1 MAKSSTHQSNSSKRM
16 KVELS
21 PNKDTAAV
29 DRISDL
35 PDSLL
40 CHILSFVQTQ
50 KAVAT
55 SVLSSRWK
63 RLWIHV
69 PALDLYDVGRQPIP
83 LLYRILL
90 LNKAP
95 SLRNFNLEW
104 YYYCDSL
111 HLNTWID
118 TAIERN
124 VENLY
129 LEIFLDYDYHPHG
142 KDDVYRGEL
151 YELPISFYA
160 CKTVVVLHLSGGIEL
175 DPPPSF
181 QLPCLKKLCLRD
193 VFYCYEDSL
202 PRLFSGC
209 PVLEDLKV
217 IRNNSDGMD
226 YFNISVPTLKC
237 LLIEFNTYRPRVPDY
252 KLEINASGLKNFK
265 FRGDLR
271 NVVFV
276 EKLANLVEANVK
288 IYAVECYEMGWVED
302 YEFYYG
308 DRVFKLLR
316 ALNNAKFLSLSPG
329 DIEVRVPFIFCQ
341 VFSCLF
347 LLMNSARTIYNIL

>member
-1 MAKSSTHQSNSSKRM
+1 MS
-16 KVELS
+16 
-21 PNKDTAAV
+21 
-29 DRISDL
+29 
-35 PDSLL
+35 
-40 CHILSFVQTQ
+40 
-50 KAVAT
+50 
-55 SVLSSRWK
+55 
-63 RLWIHV
+63 
-69 PALDLYDVGRQPIP
+69 
-83 LLYRILL
+83 
-90 LNKAP
+90 
-95 SLRNFNLEW
+95 
-104 YYYCDSL
+104 
-111 HLNTWID
+111 
-118 TAIERN
+118 
-124 VENLY
+124 
-129 LEIFLDYDYHPHG
+129 
-142 KDDVYRGEL
+142 
-151 YELPISFYA
+151 
-160 CKTVVVLHLSGGIEL
+160 
-175 DPPPSF
+175 
-181 QLPCLKKLCLRD
+181 
-193 VFYCYEDSL
+193 
-202 PRLFSGC
+202 RLFSGC

-347 LLMNSARTIYNIL
+347 LLMNSARTIYNILSTILC